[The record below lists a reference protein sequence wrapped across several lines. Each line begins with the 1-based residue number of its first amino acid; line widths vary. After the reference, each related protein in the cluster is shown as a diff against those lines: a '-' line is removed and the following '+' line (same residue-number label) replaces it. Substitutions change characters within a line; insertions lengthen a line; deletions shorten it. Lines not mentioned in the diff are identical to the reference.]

1 MWVVRIVKVGECFE
15 CKNELKTCD
24 LMGIDTHIVYHAHR
38 MNTEWGWGLFKKQ
51 TVVGVVRVV
60 AIRFTCKGGGG
71 VSLKYR
77 R

>member
-1 MWVVRIVKVGECFE
+1 
-15 CKNELKTCD
+15 
-24 LMGIDTHIVYHAHR
+24 MGIDTHIVYHAHR
-38 MNTEWGWGLFKKQ
+38 MNREWGWGLFKKQ

>member
-1 MWVVRIVKVGECFE
+1 MNARNK
-15 CKNELKTCD
+15 LKICD

-38 MNTEWGWGLFKKQ
+38 MNREWGWGLFKNQ

-60 AIRFTCKGGGG
+60 KPNYPNKFQLLLQWCLFKN
-71 VSLKYR
+71 R

>member
-1 MWVVRIVKVGECFE
+1 MSESVMNARNK
-15 CKNELKTCD
+15 LKTCA
-24 LMGIDTHIVYHAHR
+24 LMGIDIHIEHHAHKI
-38 MNTEWGWGLFKKQ
+38 NTEWGWGLFKKQ